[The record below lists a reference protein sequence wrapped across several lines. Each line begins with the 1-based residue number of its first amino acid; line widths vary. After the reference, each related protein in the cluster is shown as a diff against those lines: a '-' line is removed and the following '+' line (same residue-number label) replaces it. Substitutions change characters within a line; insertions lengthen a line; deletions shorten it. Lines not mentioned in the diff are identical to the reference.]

1 VTDAPPDYT
10 TMTGAEFQRAVGTD
24 PAKWAYAC
32 LARWPAALDRWPRA
46 AVEATDPPP
55 PPGPEQVERLADWFA
70 NAMDAARKDRIG
82 RALGL
87 DEGPN
92 G

>member
-24 PAKWAYAC
+24 PERWAEAFMQ
-32 LARWPAALDRWPRA
+32 RHRNALQRDA
-46 AVEATDPPP
+46 LTDYF
-55 PPGPEQVERLADWFA
+55 R